1 MKLSPDQITTAIGF
15 LGAVWFAIEPII
27 TTGAFTP
34 KGLLLAA
41 ATAAFG
47 FFTNKTPTAKP

>member
-15 LGAVWFAIEPII
+15 LGSVWFAIEPII

-34 KGLLLAA
+34 QGLLLAA

-47 FFTNKTPTAKP
+47 FFTNKTPKP